1 MDFAVSAD
9 NSVRL
14 IAPFADMLNHASNVK
29 QCHAYDPKS
38 GDLSVLAGKNYEKG
52 DQVGSPL
59 SVTSNS
65 RTYTTSGLHLLWPRS
80 KQSPFAPVWLRL
92 AG

>member
-14 IAPFADMLNHASNVK
+14 IAPFADMLNHSSDVK

-52 DQVGSPL
+52 DQVSFPL
-59 SVTSNS
+59 SVTSN
-65 RTYTTSGLHLLWPRS
+65 
-80 KQSPFAPVWLRL
+80 
-92 AG
+92 

>member
-14 IAPFADMLNHASNVK
+14 IAPFADMLNHASDVK

-38 GDLSVLAGKNYEKG
+38 GDLSVLAGKDYEKG
-52 DQVGSPL
+52 DQV
-59 SVTSNS
+59 
-65 RTYTTSGLHLLWPRS
+65 RTPTTSTSG
-80 KQSPFAPVWLRL
+80 
-92 AG
+92 